1 MYVKHNTTSMT
12 EKPTTQPNHTDTQ
25 MQNLIAQWY
34 RTAQTPDTSTIQRA
48 YDVIAQIND
57 VWYDMTPVD
66 VKHVQYDP
74 YDDYSQ
80 MRDETDCLGFLQVFA
95 GGSRPK
101 HMTHIDNVKGRVVH
115 DWFGHLEADCDFSL
129 SGEFTKFE
137 HVKHRYP
144 EWVRPLLF
152 GEIVGQRAL
161 AGHLTGGFTDRLF
174 RQKAVFAPDSLVDL
188 CVEQLTYDKEQ
199 TMRHS
204 T

>member
-1 MYVKHNTTSMT
+1 M
-12 EKPTTQPNHTDTQ
+12 TDTKP
-25 MQNLIAQWY
+25 
-34 RTAQTPDTSTIQRA
+34 RKTAE
-48 YDVIAQIND
+48 
-57 VWYDMTPVD
+57 
-66 VKHVQYDP
+66 KHAPTVVGKT
-74 YDDYSQ
+74 
-80 MRDETDCLGFLQVFA
+80 M
-95 GGSRPK
+95 GGTVAKS
-101 HMTHIDNVKGRVVH
+101 HYIM
-115 DWFGHLEADCDFSL
+115 
-129 SGEFTKFE
+129 

-188 CVEQLTYDKEQ
+188 CVEQLTYDNEQ